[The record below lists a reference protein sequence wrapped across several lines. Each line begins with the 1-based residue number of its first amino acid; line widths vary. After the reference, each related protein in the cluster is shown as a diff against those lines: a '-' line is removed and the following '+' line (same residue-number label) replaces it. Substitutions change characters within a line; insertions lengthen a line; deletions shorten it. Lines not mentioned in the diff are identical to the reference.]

1 MDIAVK
7 VGAACVMTAA
17 SAMGGRLFSLT
28 HARRT
33 RVLREI
39 LSGLKRLEIEML
51 EHRLPMKEALSACGS
66 IFEQTAQEMG
76 KGIAPQTAYERCVP
90 RLRRRGGLLDSLQ
103 DGDMTALRRLFAA
116 LGEGGLHRQRL
127 LLHEAAGELEQ
138 LREQAQ
144 IRQQQNGRL
153 YTSLS
158 ALGGLA
164 AALLMM

>member
-1 MDIAVK
+1 MNIAVK

-28 HARRT
+28 HMRRARM
-33 RVLREI
+33 LREI
-39 LSGLKRLEIEML
+39 LSGVRHLEIEML
-51 EHRLPMKEALSACGS
+51 EHRLPVKEALSACGGV
-66 IFEQTAQEMG
+66 FEQTAQEMD
-76 KGIAPQTAYERCVP
+76 KGISPQAAYERCAP
-90 RLRRRGGLLDSLQ
+90 GLRRRGCLLDSLQ
-103 DGDMTALRRLFAA
+103 DEDMTALRRLFAS

-127 LLHEAAGELEQ
+127 LLSEASGELEQ
-138 LREQAQ
+138 LFHRASD
-144 IRQQQNGRL
+144 RQQQTGQL